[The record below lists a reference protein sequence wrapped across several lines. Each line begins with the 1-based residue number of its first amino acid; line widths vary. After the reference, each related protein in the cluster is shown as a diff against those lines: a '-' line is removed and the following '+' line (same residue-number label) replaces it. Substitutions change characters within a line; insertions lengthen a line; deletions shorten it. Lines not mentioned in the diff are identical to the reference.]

1 MPDTVSRGLSLP
13 KTKANRIGRFFSQ
26 TKCLNYMMLTNLCKN
41 FDFELINFNDAE
53 MLLIKTLKSFTIRL
67 IKTA

>member
-1 MPDTVSRGLSLP
+1 
-13 KTKANRIGRFFSQ
+13 
-26 TKCLNYMMLTNLCKN
+26 MMLANLCKN

-53 MLLIKTLKSFTIRL
+53 VLLIKTLKSFTIRL

>member
-1 MPDTVSRGLSLP
+1 M
-13 KTKANRIGRFFSQ
+13 K
-26 TKCLNYMMLTNLCKN
+26 LTNLCKN

-53 MLLIKTLKSFTIRL
+53 VLLINTLKSFTIRL